1 MTRGARWHARTPP
14 RTASSSMA
22 SPHGVMAAVSG
33 ANRAST
39 PVSLPSRTGSASRW
53 TVSAASC
60 TGRGGWRC
68 PGCCGDTLPQIRV
81 QHLMAVPMPSQLP
94 PAAGNRA
101 ASTCWRCP
109 SCPPSGSHRSVPAS
123 APSMPGPVRPP
134 RAGLPAPAWPRRPA
148 VPGLDDAVSQGV
160 MPGQGCR

>member
-1 MTRGARWHARTPP
+1 MTRGGRWHARTPP

-53 TVSAASC
+53 TVSAASR

-68 PGCCGDTLPQIRV
+68 AGCCGDTLPQIRV

-101 ASTCWRCP
+101 ASTCWRWP
-109 SCPPSGSHRSVPAS
+109 SCPPSGSHRRVPAS

-148 VPGLDDAVSQGV
+148 APGLDDAVSQGV